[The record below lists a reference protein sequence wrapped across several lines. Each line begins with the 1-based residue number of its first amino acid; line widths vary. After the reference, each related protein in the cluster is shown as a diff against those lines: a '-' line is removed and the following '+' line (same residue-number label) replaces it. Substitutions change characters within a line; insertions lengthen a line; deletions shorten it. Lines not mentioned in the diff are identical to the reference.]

1 MRWAA
6 LLVAL
11 AAVCA
16 VINLVRGVI
25 VYDGVALL
33 AVALLAAALVAA
45 LLSHVADQ
53 KATRSADRRY
63 PL

>member
-11 AAVCA
+11 AAVC
-16 VINLVRGVI
+16 VLINLVRGVL
-25 VYDGVALL
+25 VWDGVALL
-33 AVALLAAALVAA
+33 TVAFLAAALVAA